1 MGNGSKIRNI
11 NSLMDGLDVRLTDGG
26 AYRAEQER
34 LRAFEARGGLD
45 GPAYALSPGM
55 DGFDIA
61 SLVSDYAEHAEAL
74 ARLMTAGV
82 NDTGY
87 VPENGY
93 FDSPDAEALY
103 LMVRRARPRR
113 IVEVGCGNSTR
124 VTRQAILDGAMDTV
138 LTAIDPWPRADIA
151 DVVDRFEQAELEQ
164 VDPALYS
171 DLAEGDILFIDSSH
185 QVRMSNDVAH
195 LFCRIIP
202 SLASGV
208 LIHVHD
214 VFLPY
219 EYPKRFF
226 YDCPSWAEQYMLHA
240 LLQGGGYDI
249 LWPGYYLQQERQDA
263 ANALPFL
270 AKGRAQ
276 SFWIRKRQAGSA

>member
-1 MGNGSKIRNI
+1 MGNGSRIRKIN
-11 NSLMDGLDVRLTDGG
+11 NLLDGLDVRLTDGT
-26 AYRAEQER
+26 AHAAEQAR
-34 LRAFEARGGLD
+34 LRAFDARGGLD

-55 DGFDIA
+55 DGFDLSA
-61 SLVSDYAEHAEAL
+61 LVSDHARSRESVT
-74 ARLMTAGV
+74 RLMTPGA

-87 VPENGY
+87 VPGNGY

-103 LMVRRARPRR
+103 LMLRRACPRR

-124 VTRQAILDGAMDTV
+124 IARQAIIDGKMDTV
-138 LTAIDPWPRADIA
+138 LTAVDPWPRADIA
-151 DVVDRFEQAELEQ
+151 NVVDRFEQAPLET
-164 VDPALYS
+164 VDPAVFEELS
-171 DLAEGDILFIDSSH
+171 AGDVLFIDSSH

-202 SLASGV
+202 ALAPGV
-208 LIHVHD
+208 VIHVHD

-240 LLQGGGYDI
+240 LLQGGGYEI
-249 LWPGYYLQQERQDA
+249 LWPGYYLQKQRPDA
-263 ANALPFL
+263 VAVLPFL
-270 AKGRAQ
+270 SEGRAQ
-276 SFWIRKRQAGSA
+276 SFWMRKK